1 MPIKT
6 TSSAHPKTGD
16 YAILSKIAD
25 GGMGTV
31 YKGRHRASGQVVAIK
46 VVTPEVAANA
56 VLVERF
62 KQEYRA
68 ARELVHPYIVRA
80 IDFGFD
86 DGTLYMVME
95 YVDGPSLGQRIDTEG
110 RLPEAEA
117 VRIVAQAAEALHV
130 AHQHLIIHRDVKP
143 DNILIASNGEAKLT
157 DLGLA
162 KNRQSALDLTRPLSG
177 LGTPNFMAPEQF
189 GDAKH
194 ADVRCDV
201 YSLGATLY
209 MAVTGELPF
218 WGKTNLNIL
227 KKKMGNDIPA
237 PISRVPCLSPR
248 VDAAIRKAIRGK
260 PDERQA
266 SCLEF
271 ISDLTG
277 SHRTSKPAS
286 KPTMPAP
293 RPAQPAPT
301 LASLSSAKVAASP
314 GRERRVAVRFS
325 TNLGT
330 CCQPTCRIKER
341 SWSGRI
347 QDISATGV
355 CLLLRRRFEPGTM
368 LTAELQGAAQSITKT
383 MLVRVL
389 RVQEQNR
396 RRWSIGCAFDRE
408 LSDVELNALL

>member
-6 TSSAHPKTGD
+6 TSAFPKTGD
-16 YAILSKIAD
+16 YEILSKIAD
-25 GGMGTV
+25 GGMGSV
-31 YKGRHRASGQVVAIK
+31 YKGRHRANGQIVAIK
-46 VVTPEVAANA
+46 VVTPEVAANP

-68 ARELVHPYIVRA
+68 ARGLVHPHIVRA
-80 IDFGFD
+80 LDFGFD

-95 YVDGPSLGQRIDTEG
+95 YVDGPSVGQRIDNEG

-117 VRIVAQAAEALHV
+117 VRIIVQAAQALHL
-130 AHQHLIIHRDVKP
+130 AHQHHIIHRDVKP
-143 DNILIASNGEAKLT
+143 DNILIASNGAAKLT

-218 WGKTNLNIL
+218 WGKTNLNTL
-227 KKKMGNDIPA
+227 KKKMANDIAA
-237 PISRVPCLSPR
+237 PLSRVPSLSPR
-248 VDAAIRKAIRGK
+248 VDAAIRKAIRAK
-260 PDERQA
+260 AEERHA

-277 SHRTSKPAS
+277 TVRSSKPAA
-286 KPTMPAP
+286 TPAMAGP
-293 RPAQPAPT
+293 RPVQAAPT
-301 LASLSSAKVAASP
+301 LANLSSANVAPPA
-314 GRERRVAVRFS
+314 RRDRRAAVRFS
-325 TNLGT
+325 TNLET

-355 CLLLRRRFEPGTM
+355 CLLLRRRFEPGTI

-389 RVQEQNR
+389 RVQEQAR

-408 LSDVELNALL
+408 LSELELKALL